1 MSVRVGEAS
10 AAPSFPIAA
19 KQLMQNDQLRR
30 NVRNA
35 TGIIRGKRARVVGET
50 PDWEQLRDAGKAIK
64 DHTLRHLGEYLTRFE
79 DACTRAGGIV
89 HWAND
94 ADEAN
99 AIAISIVRSHTPESQ
114 RAEVIKVKSMTTD
127 EIGMNKALVAA
138 GITPYETDLADLI
151 VQLGEDKPS
160 HIVVPALHRNR
171 MEIREL
177 FMRTMGLSE
186 LGARPEDIAGAAR
199 VFLREKFLRVPVAI
213 SGANFAVAE
222 NGAICVVESEGNGRM
237 CVSLPRVLISVVGI
251 EKIIPTFQ
259 DLEVFL
265 QLLSRSA
272 TGERMNPYNSLWT
285 GVAPGDGPRA
295 FHVILL
301 DNGRTR
307 VLADSVSRETLDCI
321 RCGAC
326 LNACPVYRQTGGHA
340 YGSIYAGPIGAIL
353 SPQLQSMEHSRSL
366 PYASSLCGACYEVC
380 PVKID
385 IPEILIHLRN
395 KLVEGDDQSA
405 SHNGDANETTGFAE
419 RAGMKVAAWAL
430 ADSARLSTAHAFAR
444 IAQMPFTHNGTIHSL
459 PGLFGEWTSTR
470 DMPAIPPE
478 SFRQWWSNRKR
489 INHESEA

>member
-1 MSVRVGEAS
+1 VSVRVGEAAS
-10 AAPSFPIAA
+10 APTFPVAA
-19 KQLMQNDQLRR
+19 KELMQNEQLRR

-35 TGIIRGKRARVVGET
+35 TGIIRNKRATVVGEM
-50 PDWEQLRDAGKAIK
+50 PDWQELRDTAHAIK
-64 DHTLRHLGEYLTRFE
+64 DHTLRHLDRYLVEFE
-79 DACTRAGGIV
+79 ESCTRAGGKV
-89 HWAND
+89 HWARD

-99 AIAISIVRSHTPESQ
+99 SIAIGIIQAQNET
-114 RAEVIKVKSMTTD
+114 EVIKVKTMTTD
-127 EIGMNKALVAA
+127 EIGMNRALEAS

-151 VQLGEDKPS
+151 VQLGHDKPS
-160 HIVVPALHRNR
+160 HIVVPALHRNK

-177 FMRTMGLSE
+177 FMRTMGLAE
-186 LGARPEDIAGAAR
+186 LGTRAEDIAEAAR
-199 VFLREKFLRVPVAI
+199 IYLREKFLRVPVAI

-222 NGAICVVESEGNGRM
+222 TGSICVVESEGNGRM

-251 EKIIPTFQ
+251 EKVTPKFE

-272 TGERMNPYNSLWT
+272 TGERMNPYNSIWT
-285 GVAPGDGPRA
+285 GVAPGDGPQE

-301 DNGRTR
+301 DNGRTK
-307 VLADSVSRETLDCI
+307 VLADTVSRETLDCI

-353 SPQLQSMEHSRSL
+353 TPQMQSMEHSQTL

-380 PVKID
+380 PVKIN

-395 KLVEGDDQSA
+395 KLVESGDTSA
-405 SHNGDANETTGFAE
+405 TE
-419 RAGMKVAAWAL
+419 RMGMKAAAWAMSD
-430 ADSARLSTAHAFAR
+430 AANLSTARQFGRIGQMAF
-444 IAQMPFTHNGTIHSL
+444 TSNGMIHHL
-459 PGLFGEWTSTR
+459 PGMMSAWTATR

-478 SFRQWWSNRKR
+478 SFRQWWAKR
-489 INHESEA
+489 AREKRP

>member
-1 MSVRVGEAS
+1 MSVRVGEA
-10 AAPSFPIAA
+10 AGAPTFPVAA
-19 KQLMQNDQLRR
+19 KHLMRNDQLRR

-35 TGIIRGKRARVVGET
+35 TGIIRNKRARVVGEMA
-50 PDWEQLRDAGKAIK
+50 DWQQLRDAGHAIK
-64 DHTLRHLGEYLTRFE
+64 EHTLRHLGDYLVRFE
-79 DACTRAGGIV
+79 ENCTRAGGAV
-89 HWAND
+89 HWARD

-99 AIAISIVRSHTPESQ
+99 AIAIGIIQAKNEK
-114 RAEVIKVKSMTTD
+114 EVIKVKTMTTD
-127 EIGMNKALVAA
+127 EIGMNKELEAA

-160 HIVVPALHRNR
+160 HIVVPALHRNK

-177 FMRTMGLSE
+177 FMRTMGLAE
-186 LGARPEDIAGAAR
+186 LGTRPEDIAEAAR
-199 VFLREKFLRVPVAI
+199 VYLREKFLRVPIAI

-222 NGAICVVESEGNGRM
+222 TGSICVVESEGNGRM

-251 EKIIPTFQ
+251 EKIIPKFE

-272 TGERMNPYNSLWT
+272 TGERMNPYNSIWT
-285 GVAPGDGPRA
+285 GVAAGDGPEE

-301 DNGRTR
+301 DNGRTK

-353 SPQLQSMEHSRSL
+353 TPQLQSMEHSQTL

-380 PVKID
+380 PVKIN

-395 KLVEGDDQSA
+395 KLVESGDVPA
-405 SHNGDANETTGFAE
+405 GE
-419 RAGMKVAAWAL
+419 RLGMKAAAWVLSDA
-430 ADSARLSTAHAFAR
+430 ANLSTARALGKL
-444 IAQMPFTHNGTIHSL
+444 AQMPFTNNGTIHHL
-459 PGLFGEWTSTR
+459 PGMMAGWTATR

-478 SFRQWWSNRKR
+478 SFRQWWARRQREKR
-489 INHESEA
+489 P